1 MKNKI
6 FRALVA
12 LAAMAVLVAS
22 GLITFLVSQDY
33 FNETKKELAQE
44 ARYISMGLESGG
56 NDFLNKIAAENG
68 SNVRITLIKPCHE
81 AGNYGSCC
89 RWRGRSRAF
98 FGYA

>member
-44 ARYISMGLESGG
+44 ARYISMGW
-56 NDFLNKIAAENG
+56 KAAAM
-68 SNVRITLIKPCHE
+68 T
-81 AGNYGSCC
+81 
-89 RWRGRSRAF
+89 F
-98 FGYA
+98 

>member
-44 ARYISMGLESGG
+44 AHSPVQPLPIFVSLPFSCILRFTRFWAAVRRDRTRKAPGARI
-56 NDFLNKIAAENG
+56 KIVIG
-68 SNVRITLIKPCHE
+68 
-81 AGNYGSCC
+81 
-89 RWRGRSRAF
+89 
-98 FGYA
+98 

>member
-56 NDFLNKIAAENG
+56 NDFFK
-68 SNVRITLIKPCHE
+68 
-81 AGNYGSCC
+81 
-89 RWRGRSRAF
+89 
-98 FGYA
+98 